1 MTIKAEELAKTVPGF
16 VTFYELDPKF
26 KGIILVIL
34 DNNPIGFICY
44 TDQDGCWYFHT
55 TADVYDSNTY
65 DGNLVDLVKYLEK
78 QISKDLEF
86 KVVKFTEYSVNEQK

>member
-1 MTIKAEELAKTVPGF
+1 MTIKAEELAKTVTGF
-16 VTFYELDPKF
+16 VKFYELDTKF

-34 DNNPIGFICY
+34 DNNNIGFICY

-65 DGNLVDLVKYLEK
+65 DRTLVDLVTYLQK
-78 QISKDLEF
+78 RISKDLEF
-86 KVVKFTEYSVNEQK
+86 KVIKFTEYSTNEQE